1 MYRPGKSTSI
11 FAAILAISTV
21 AAWAQGTAA
30 QSSVPSSNTEV
41 EASGLEIGA
50 GDLVHISVLGAP
62 EFERDVR
69 VGDNG
74 QVSLP
79 LLGEVT
85 VAGLTATN
93 AQKLLQKRLREG
105 GFFVDPQVTLLVK
118 EFATQGVS
126 VLGEVQKPGIYPLLG
141 SHTLYDAISAA
152 GGTTAKAGRAVTISH
167 RNTPAKTE
175 TVLMTNSPEG
185 HTTGNVPILPGDTIV
200 VCKAGMVYVVG
211 DVHQP
216 TGIVLD
222 NPGLTV
228 LQAIAIAQ
236 GTNINASLDNA
247 RVLRKIGNDVQQ
259 IPVPLKQML
268 AAKKPD
274 VPLQPEDVLFVP
286 TSAAKSA
293 ARRSMEAIL
302 QAATGVVIYRR

>member
-1 MYRPGKSTSI
+1 M
-11 FAAILAISTV
+11 FATHKPRGLLKCLLPVVLSLLVAAQVPEVTTV
-21 AAWAQGTAA
+21 ADG
-30 QSSVPSSNTEV
+30 P
-41 EASGLEIGA
+41 GA
-50 GDLVHISVLGAP
+50 PDGKLVICGGDLLHLTVLGAP
-62 EFERDVR
+62 DFERDVR
-69 VGDNG
+69 VSDSG
-74 QVSLP
+74 QISLP
-79 LLGEVT
+79 MVGDIL
-85 VAGLTATN
+85 VAGLGATE
-93 AQKLLQKRLREG
+93 AQRLIAKKLLEAKM
-105 GFFVDPQVTLLVK
+105 FVDPQVTLSVK
-118 EFATQGVS
+118 EYATLGVA
-126 VLGEVQKPGIYPLLG
+126 VLGEVQKPGTYPLLG

-167 RNTPAKTE
+167 RNAPGKTE
-175 TVLMTNSPEG
+175 TVIMTNSPDG

-211 DVHQP
+211 EVRQP
-216 TGIVLD
+216 TGIILD

-247 RVLRKIGNDVQQ
+247 KVLRKTGNDVEQ

-268 AAKKPD
+268 AAKKAD

-286 TSAAKSA
+286 TSTAKSA